1 MQVRDI
7 MTRNIISLNPKT
19 KVLEAIDILV
29 NNRISGAPVLD
40 DNGVLQGIIS
50 EKDLMVPLE
59 FFSNRKETESCV
71 EEFMAK
77 NVITFPEDTSI
88 EEIMKALVVN
98 NIKRAPIIKDN
109 KVVGIVSR
117 RDILKYIKTQKDS
130 MGLKK

>member
-59 FFSNRKETESCV
+59 FFSNRKEAESCV

-77 NVITFPEDTSI
+77 DVITFPEDTSI

-98 NIKRAPIIKDN
+98 NIKRVPIIKDN